1 MVSRFGEL
9 EKANGNP
16 FLWALL
22 IATSIPVFVI
32 LAIQHVFPSS
42 DGFQALFVA
51 ILFLGSG
58 AHVASSSFF
67 YWDPDARSMLSQSPT
82 RYFVAPIV
90 IIVTLSAL
98 FAFGSSE
105 VRASLTVL
113 YFIWQTHHYTRQ
125 NLGILSFAS
134 RATQTAPP
142 SVLEQS
148 AVLTAGVGGVLGM
161 ITLQTP
167 YASTILDGYAWEI
180 NAMAVLVYGAAGVLL
195 LVSIP
200 NQLKERSIWRF
211 LFFVLGVV
219 FYLPTFLFKDVI
231 SAILTYAIAHGIQ
244 YLVFMFYVAGRN
256 HSTASLQR
264 RLVTLSIL
272 TLGGAA
278 LLEFM
283 QRSIWGSLNEA
294 IFGAYLALVITHF
307 IVDAGVWRLREATPR
322 AYMRERF
329 RFL

>member
-1 MVSRFGEL
+1 M
-9 EKANGNP
+9 
-16 FLWALL
+16 
-22 IATSIPVFVI
+22 I
-32 LAIQHVFPSS
+32 LAIQHVLPSS
-42 DGFQALFVA
+42 DGFQALFVT

-58 AHVASSSFF
+58 AHVASSFFF
-67 YWDPDARSMLSQSPT
+67 YWDPDARSMLFKSPT
-82 RYFVAPIV
+82 RYFVAPII
-90 IIVTLSAL
+90 IIVALSTL

-105 VRASLTVL
+105 VRASLTVF

-167 YASTILDGYAWEI
+167 YALTVLDGYAWEI

-195 LVSIP
+195 LASIP
-200 NQLKERSIWRF
+200 NQLKEGSVWRF

-244 YLVFMFYVAGRN
+244 YLVFMFYVAWRN
-256 HSTASLQR
+256 HSTDSLRR

-278 LLEFM
+278 LLESM

-307 IVDAGVWRLREATPR
+307 IVDAGVWRLREAAPR